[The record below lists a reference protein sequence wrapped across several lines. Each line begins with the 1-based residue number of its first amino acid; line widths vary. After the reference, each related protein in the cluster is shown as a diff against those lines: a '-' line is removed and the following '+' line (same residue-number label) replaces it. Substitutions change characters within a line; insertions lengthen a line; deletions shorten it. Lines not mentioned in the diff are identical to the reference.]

1 MIKADFDGNSFNKL
15 RDEIFEYISKQ
26 SSGNPKQKRRFRHMI
41 KTEEMVKKTVDN
53 LKDKIY
59 IKENCIRLAAL
70 LHDITKDYPE
80 SKQRNILRQM
90 KIPKEDIKVK
100 GLWHAW
106 TASEIAKTKFKIS
119 NKYILD
125 LIRFHPTGHKNF
137 DLGGLIFF
145 VSDFCEETRTHGGV
159 EEVRKLLAKDVKK
172 AGILTIQFKVGY
184 LIKENAYLHSRGIN
198 LYNRLIQEGA
208 A

>member
-1 MIKADFDGNSFNKL
+1 MIKFDFDNNSFNKL
-15 RDEIFEYISKQ
+15 RDEILEYISKQ
-26 SSGNPKQKRRFRHMI
+26 SSGNPKSKRRFKHMM

-53 LKDKIY
+53 FKGKFHIR
-59 IKENCIRLAAL
+59 ENSIRLAAL
-70 LHDITKDYPE
+70 LHDLTKDYTE
-80 SKQRNILRQM
+80 SKQKRILRQM
-90 KIPKEDIKVK
+90 KIPKEDIRVK

-125 LIRFHPTGHKNF
+125 LIRFHPTGHR
-137 DLGGLIFF
+137 IF

>member
-1 MIKADFDGNSFNKL
+1 MIKSDYDNNFYNKL
-15 RDEIFEYISKQ
+15 RDEILDYISNQ
-26 SSGNPKQKRRFRHMI
+26 SSGNPKRIRRFKHML

-53 LKDKIY
+53 LKGKFHIR
-59 IKENCIRLAAL
+59 ENSIRLAAL

-80 SKQRNILRQM
+80 SKQRNILRQI
-90 KIPKEDIKVK
+90 KIPKEDIKIK

-106 TASEIAKTKFKIS
+106 TASEIAKIKFKIS
-119 NKYILD
+119 NRYILD
-125 LIRFHPTGHKNF
+125 LIRYHPTGHKNF

-145 VSDFCEETRTHGGV
+145 ISDFCEETRTHTGV

-172 AGILTIQFKVGY
+172 AGILTIKFKTSY
-184 LIKENAYLHSRGIN
+184 LINDNAYLHSRGIN
-198 LYNRLIQEGA
+198 FYNRLIQEGA